1 MSSSAPSPH
10 RIHRHPAAPWAALR
24 VSVGTRDCYRPHS
37 HPEYSVGIVD
47 EGGATFHHPS
57 GPQPVQAGSVVL
69 IEPQVVHACNP
80 AAGQPWSYRMLFV
93 DAAWLHAAVARVW
106 GLAQAP
112 QGLHFASRAVDDPAV
127 SAVVDRLCQPIT
139 DAAAAQAL
147 AQALPRWLAGRVV
160 AGPPQDAAPV
170 PDELR
175 PAIAAMQHD
184 TGQRLTVR
192 ALAQACG
199 MSAPR
204 FIRRFQAVFG
214 LTPGS
219 YLQNQRLNG
228 ARRLLA
234 QGSALA
240 DTAQAMGFADQAHLQ
255 RSFKAHHAMTPGD
268 YRPPRR

>member
-1 MSSSAPSPH
+1 MSSPSPSPH

-57 GPQPVQAGSVVL
+57 GPQPVRAGSVVL

-93 DAAWLHAAVARVW
+93 DAAWLHAAVAGVW

-112 QGLHFASRAVDDPAV
+112 QGLHFTSRAVDDPAV

-139 DAAAAQAL
+139 SDSTAQAL
-147 AQALPRWLAGRVV
+147 AEALPRWLAGCVV

-175 PAIAAMQHD
+175 PAIAAMQDD

-192 ALAQACG
+192 ALALACG

-219 YLQNQRLNG
+219 YLQNQRING

>member
-1 MSSSAPSPH
+1 
-10 RIHRHPAAPWAALR
+10 
-24 VSVGTRDCYRPHS
+24 
-37 HPEYSVGIVD
+37 
-47 EGGATFHHPS
+47 
-57 GPQPVQAGSVVL
+57 
-69 IEPQVVHACNP
+69 
-80 AAGQPWSYRMLFV
+80 
-93 DAAWLHAAVARVW
+93 
-106 GLAQAP
+106 
-112 QGLHFASRAVDDPAV
+112 VDDPAV
-127 SAVVDRLCQPIT
+127 SAVVDRLCQPSPT
-139 DAAAAQAL
+139 PPPRRPGRGAAA
-147 AQALPRWLAGRVV
+147 RLAGCLV

-175 PAIAAMQHD
+175 PAIAAMQGEA
-184 TGQRLTVR
+184 GQRLTVQ